1 VDEVR
6 ARLELIERRNGVLL
20 ALREVYGE
28 AAMDRA
34 RLLETKRA
42 QAASMPLFGVP
53 VAIKDNL
60 SEAGKPNRAG
70 RRDASAGPV
79 SDDSVIV
86 GRLLAA
92 GAIVMARAN
101 MDELAYGVSGSNPH
115 TGQVRNPCNEKR
127 HPGGSSAGSA
137 AAVAAE
143 LVPLAIGTDT
153 AGSVRIPSA
162 LCGVVGMRPTFGLVS
177 SEGVAPLCP
186 RLDSAGPIGRTV
198 EDVAL
203 LLSVMADRP
212 ELATAA
218 TARSSLRSVKV
229 AALEGVFAV
238 EVDAGIRVLFEDA
251 CKRMEKLVASV
262 QRASVEELAAGPRAS
277 GPVIGAEA
285 SHVWAEEFDAQP
297 DWFGEEVAG
306 HLTKGAAIKAVR
318 YLRALDE
325 CSAVVRAIDGAFERT
340 DVLMLPT
347 TAIVATPAGAP
358 GPQLP
363 FLALTVPFSLGGYPA
378 ITVPMGESSGMP
390 AGLQLVGKRGQDGL
404 VLALAA
410 AFC

>member
-1 VDEVR
+1 
-6 ARLELIERRNGVLL
+6 
-20 ALREVYGE
+20 
-28 AAMDRA
+28 
-34 RLLETKRA
+34 
-42 QAASMPLFGVP
+42 MPLFGVP

-70 RRDASAGPV
+70 RRNASAGPV
-79 SDDSVIV
+79 SQDAVIV
-86 GRLLAA
+86 RRLLAA
-92 GAIVMARAN
+92 GAIVLGRAN

-115 TGQVRNPCNEKR
+115 TGQVRNPCNEKL

-137 AAVAAE
+137 AAVGAGM
-143 LVPLAIGTDT
+143 VPLAIGTDT

-162 LCGVVGMRPTFGLVS
+162 LCGVVGMRPTFGLVP

-186 RLDSAGPIGRTV
+186 RLDTAGPIGRSV
-198 EDVAL
+198 QDVAL
-203 LLSVMADRP
+203 LLSVMSDRP
-212 ELATAA
+212 ELAMAA
-218 TARSSLRSVKV
+218 TARSSMGSLKVK
-229 AALEGVFAV
+229 ALDGVFAV
-238 EVDAGIRVLFEDA
+238 EVDAGIRVLFEEA
-251 CKRMEKLVASV
+251 CKRMESLVASV
-262 QRASVEELAAGPRAS
+262 ERASVDALAAGPRAS
-277 GPVIGAEA
+277 GPVIGSEA
-285 SHVWAEEFDAQP
+285 SHAWTKEFDAHP

-325 CSAVVRAIDGAFERT
+325 CDAVVRAIDAAFEGV

-363 FLALTVPFSLGGYPA
+363 FLALTVPFSLGGYPS
-378 ITVPMGESSGMP
+378 ITVPMGDSSGMP
-390 AGLQLVGKRGQDGL
+390 AGLQLVGKRGQDSL

-410 AFC
+410 AFG